1 MKFTRAIIATAL
13 ISTNTHAAEFIA
25 KIKNPSL
32 KSLSQAGLE
41 IKEALFPSLGLY
53 LLRDSEK
60 SVEASLEKA
69 KLNAAIEM
77 AFANEKMQLRLTPND
92 PSFKDQWG
100 LQATQATG
108 AWKISTGGE
117 TADRDDIVVAVVD
130 NGTDITHADLVNNLW
145 VNTAEVAGNGADD
158 DKNGY
163 VDDINGWNGYN
174 NSGSI
179 PAGMHGT
186 HVSGIV
192 GAQGNIGRQVS
203 GVNWNVKIMP
213 IAASS
218 GDIAVVLKGYN
229 YALEQKKAW
238 LDSKGTK
245 GANVVVTNSSFGIDG
260 ARCSDARYKVWND
273 VYNAM
278 GEVGILSA
286 AATANQAWD
295 IDNIGDVPTS
305 CESNFIIAVTNTTKQ
320 DKLFNQAGW
329 GLTTVDL
336 GAPGTD
342 VLSTVPGNKTSN
354 LTGTSMATPHVAGA
368 VALMHAVASQNFVKF
383 AKEQPASAALKLKE
397 IMLKTTDA
405 LTDLRGKTVTGGRLN
420 LKNASETIS
429 RY

>member
-1 MKFTRAIIATAL
+1 MKITRAIIALAL
-13 ISTNTHAAEFIA
+13 ISTNTHAAEIIA
-25 KIKNPSL
+25 KLNNPSA
-32 KSLSQAGLE
+32 KSLTQSGFE

-53 LLRDSEK
+53 LLHDSEK
-60 SVEASLEKA
+60 SVEASLKKA
-69 KLNAAIEM
+69 QLNADIET
-77 AFANEKMQLRLTPND
+77 AFANEKMQLRSTPND
-92 PSFKDQWG
+92 PSFKEQWG
-100 LQATQATG
+100 LQATQASG
-108 AWKISTGGE
+108 AWKLGTGGE
-117 TADRDDIVVAVVD
+117 TADRDDVVVAVVD
-130 NGTDITHADLVNNLW
+130 NGTDITHPDLVNNLW
-145 VNTAEVAGNGADD
+145 VNTQEIPGNGIDD

-174 NSGSI
+174 NTGSI

-192 GAQGNIGRQVS
+192 GAEGNNGRQVS

-218 GDIAVVLKGYN
+218 GDISVVLKGYN

-238 LDSKGTK
+238 LDSKGAK

-295 IDNIGDVPTS
+295 IDNTGDVPTS
-305 CESNFIIAVTNTTKQ
+305 CESNYIISVTNTTKQ

-329 GLTTVDL
+329 GATTVDL

-354 LTGTSMATPHVAGA
+354 LTGTSMATPHIAGA
-368 VALMHAVASQNFVKF
+368 VALMHSVASQNFATL
-383 AKEQPASAALKLKE
+383 AKEQPANAALKLKE

-405 LTDLRGKTVTGGRLN
+405 LSDLRGKTVTGGRLN
-420 LKNASETIS
+420 LKNASEAIS

>member
-25 KIKNPSL
+25 KINNPSV

-41 IKEALFPSLGLY
+41 IKEAIFPSLGLY
-53 LLRDSEK
+53 LLKDSEK

-69 KLNAAIEM
+69 KLNADIEM
-77 AFANEKMQLRLTPND
+77 AFANEKMQLRSTPND

-108 AWKISTGGE
+108 AWKLGTGGE
-117 TADRDDIVVAVVD
+117 TADRDDVVVAVVD
-130 NGTDITHADLVNNLW
+130 NGTDINHADLVNNLW
-145 VNTAEVAGNGADD
+145 VNTAEVAGNGVDD

-192 GAQGNIGRQVS
+192 GAEGNNGRQVS

-295 IDNIGDVPTS
+295 IDNTGDVPTS
-305 CESNFIIAVTNTTKQ
+305 CESNYIIAVTNTTKQ

-336 GAPGTD
+336 GAPGTE

-368 VALMHAVASQNFVKF
+368 VALMHAVASQSFVKF
-383 AKEQPASAALKLKE
+383 AKEQPANAALKLKE

-405 LTDLRGKTVTGGRLN
+405 LSDLKGKTVTGGRLN
-420 LKNASETIS
+420 LKNASEAIS

>member
-1 MKFTRAIIATAL
+1 VKFTRAIIATAL
-13 ISTNTHAAEFIA
+13 ISTNTHAAEIIA
-25 KIKNPSL
+25 KIPNLSK
-32 KSLSQAGLE
+32 KSLLNSGYE

-53 LLRDSEK
+53 LLKDSEK
-60 SVEASLEKA
+60 SAEASLAKA
-69 KLNAAIEM
+69 KLNKTIEA
-77 AFANEKMQLRLTPND
+77 AFANEKMTLRVTPND
-92 PSFKDQWG
+92 PSFKEQWG
-100 LQATQATG
+100 LQVTG
-108 AWKISTGGE
+108 AQEAWKIGTGG
-117 TADRDDIVVAVVD
+117 TNADRDDVVVAVVD
-130 NGTDITHADLVNNLW
+130 NGTDINHADLVNNLW
-145 VNTAEVAGNGADD
+145 VNTAEIPGNGVDD

-163 VDDINGWNGYN
+163 VDDVNGWNGYN
-174 NSGSI
+174 NTGSI

-192 GAQGNIGRQVS
+192 GAEGNNNRQVS

-213 IAASS
+213 VAASS

-238 LDSKGTK
+238 LESNGAK

-260 ARCSDARYKVWND
+260 ARCSDQRYQVWND

-295 IDNIGDVPTS
+295 IDKTGDVPTS
-305 CESNFIIAVTNTTKQ
+305 CESDYIIAVTNTTKQ

-329 GLTTVDL
+329 GATTVDL

-342 VLSTVPGNKTSN
+342 VLSTVPGNKTSL

-368 VALMHAVASQNFVKF
+368 VALMHSVASQSFVKL
-383 AKEQPASAALKLKE
+383 AKEEPAQAALKLKE
-397 IMLKTTDA
+397 IMLKTTDP
-405 LTDLRGKTVTGGRLN
+405 LSDLRGKTVTGGRLN
-420 LKNASETIS
+420 LKKASDSIS
-429 RY
+429 RF